1 MIVLLLLDNDSSK
14 LEEINN
20 SLLHIN
26 NGKGVISFRIGST
39 KYVVLIL
46 RSSDCPDNI

>member
-26 NGKGVISFRIGST
+26 NGKGVIS
-39 KYVVLIL
+39 VLEL
-46 RSSDCPDNI
+46 VLQDM